1 MALCLTCS
9 KSNGL
14 HSKSTK
20 PARWLVEN
28 NRRSA
33 IPPNAPPPT
42 TKPFCPSYSSV
53 RIRVTIGGPDRN
65 VLFWGSQPRA
75 ISSAIPSA
83 PQAYGRYPN
92 MGIAKVRKGVLVL
105 SCQAPR
111 PYKEEGKVW
120 PCHVHYVTPTK
131 DMTGWEPKVFAVA
144 AYPGHHDHGKTE
156 YSMTCI
162 DHTNPKC
169 SIVTPSQLWS
179 TWNRFIVVNALPEK
193 YPSIHKPHGK
203 TALHV
208 PYDAS
213 KKVIEDASKQIG
225 DHPYVVYCMH
235 GNCHAASTLIAR
247 LMKTPYAKNVYYMP
261 SGQIGWSR
269 MMNQTH
275 DTRKRK

>member
-14 HSKSTK
+14 HSASTK
-20 PARWLVEN
+20 KAKWLVKN

-42 TKPFCPSYSSV
+42 TRPFRPSNSSV

-120 PCHVHYVTPTK
+120 PCHIHYVNPKK
-131 DMTGWEPKVFAVA
+131 DMTGWEPNVFAIA

-156 YSMTCI
+156 YSMSCI
-162 DHTNPKC
+162 DHSNPKC
-169 SIVTPSQLWS
+169 SIITPSRLWS
-179 TWNRFIVVNALPEK
+179 NWNRFIVVNALPEPYENIRK
-193 YPSIHKPHGK
+193 PQGNSAIHV
-203 TALHV
+203 A
-208 PYDAS
+208 YDAP
-213 KKVIEDASKQIG
+213 KKVLEATSELIG
-225 DHPYVVYCMH
+225 DRPYVVYCMH
-235 GNCHAASTLIAR
+235 AKCNAASTLIRRMMA
-247 LMKTPYAKNVYYMP
+247 TQSAKNVYYMP
-261 SGQIGWSR
+261 SGQVGWSR
-269 MMNQTH
+269 MRNLMTLKSNE
-275 DTRKRK
+275 